1 MVKENEV
8 RSKIHRILIDFF
20 EVDNTLLVQKK
31 PLDALQADF
40 KILGYLL
47 FLEQLIHKEFGVKIP
62 LLENISADIHTPEDI
77 VQLTLSALKSKK
89 LLHNH

>member
-1 MVKENEV
+1 MVKEEEV
-8 RSKIHRILIDFF
+8 RYKVHKILIDFF
-20 EVDNTLLVQKK
+20 KIDATLLDQEK
-31 PLDALQADF
+31 PLDELQADF

-77 VQLTLSALKSKK
+77 VRLTLKELKNKK
-89 LLHNH
+89 NV